1 MIYIILAI
9 AALLTSTLSAIIG
22 MGGGILLLAA
32 MFTFMDHAQAIPSH
46 AAVQIASNGTRIL
59 AFIRN
64 VDWRTLGSF
73 ATGVFPGAVLG
84 GLLLWLF
91 GQPEKSEPYLKMI
104 VGVYVLLATYLPT
117 PKVRRKVRSVWDFTV
132 LGLVAGTAALTVG
145 AIGPLIAPIFA
156 RHDYVKERL
165 IATKATCQMLTHIL
179 KIPFFIFVR
188 DLSVEDLGVLTLV
201 MVCMVIPGTLLGRR
215 IVRHVTPDHF
225 RFLYTVALTLA
236 GTKVLIYDGI
246 LKAVGA
252 I

>member
-1 MIYIILAI
+1 L
-9 AALLTSTLSAIIG
+9 
-22 MGGGILLLAA
+22 
-32 MFTFMDHAQAIPSH
+32 
-46 AAVQIASNGTRIL
+46 
-59 AFIRN
+59 
-64 VDWRTLGSF
+64 
-73 ATGVFPGAVLG
+73 
-84 GLLLWLF
+84 
-91 GQPEKSEPYLKMI
+91 
-104 VGVYVLLATYLPT
+104 
-117 PKVRRKVRSVWDFTV
+117 WDFTL

-188 DLSVEDLGVLTLV
+188 ELSVEDLGLLTLV

-215 IVRHVTPDHF
+215 VVRHVTPDHF

-236 GTKVLIYDGI
+236 GAKVLIYDGI
-246 LKAVGA
+246 LKAVGV